1 MLLTLG
7 RLKTLQTFQTFCQL
21 NYSII
26 ILTKKISSG
35 LGCDNGLCHRDGG
48 MMRTCGHEYPP
59 VFHVPVTI
67 CSEVWKPFCWYKY
80 QCDIWYPPSK
90 EKRSHHGR
98 SMNNTK
104 QRHKTQHSSVKY
116 FIFPAD
122 CINLSMSCFDLKT
135 FLWFTGLLLVSEINI
150 NISPANEP
158 LNSTIRGI
166 DAEM

>member
-26 ILTKKISSG
+26 ISTKKISSG
-35 LGCDNGLCHRDGG
+35 LGCDNGLCHRHGEDGASCG
-48 MMRTCGHEYPP
+48 MNIP

-67 CSEVWKPFCWYKY
+67 CSEVWKPFCRYKY

-90 EKRSHHGR
+90 ERRYHHGR

-104 QRHKTQHSSVKY
+104 QCRK
-116 FIFPAD
+116 IFHFSLLMF
-122 CINLSMSCFDLKT
+122 NLSMSCIDLKT

-150 NISPANEP
+150 NISLANEP

>member
-1 MLLTLG
+1 MDYITM
-7 RLKTLQTFQTFCQL
+7 
-21 NYSII
+21 
-26 ILTKKISSG
+26 TK
-35 LGCDNGLCHRDGG
+35 
-48 MMRTCGHEYPP
+48 MMRCGLAASISP

-90 EKRSHHGR
+90 ERRSHHGR

-104 QRHKTQHSSVKY
+104 QCRKILHSGVKY
-116 FIFPAD
+116 FIFLAAE
-122 CINLSMSCFDLKT
+122 CSFYLSTSCFDLKT